1 MTRHRLGW
9 GGARVV
15 GFGAAIDD
23 SSMTVAQVESRQV
36 FRESAAQTVV
46 AAEGMVEQAWGQ
58 LSNASTAGLS
68 DEQVRIHQL
77 TLQKISDELHRLHE
91 DSMNVSEGER
101 EQWNQRAVALVSEAS
116 GELAT
121 VVRLNQAS
129 ITGGSSMGLM
139 WGFGVAAVVAVAGYY
154 VWRKKK

>member
-1 MTRHRLGW
+1 
-9 GGARVV
+9 
-15 GFGAAIDD
+15 
-23 SSMTVAQVESRQV
+23 
-36 FRESAAQTVV
+36 
-46 AAEGMVEQAWGQ
+46 
-58 LSNASTAGLS
+58 
-68 DEQVRIHQL
+68 
-77 TLQKISDELHRLHE
+77 
-91 DSMNVSEGER
+91 MNVSEGER